1 MAAVDVQAMV
11 EEMDEVKRAARRG
24 LVELAEARVVAASV
38 DVRAT
43 VAEEALRAAAVMAR
57 EVEVMEVA

>member
-1 MAAVDVQAMV
+1 MDVQAMV